1 MYSKPLL
8 GNYVT
13 LYGICI
19 AIGILVCILV
29 LRWLGKKTNVDK
41 KFLDFVE
48 TTAYVAILLGFFFA
62 KLFQAFYDFI
72 DSGTFDFMNA
82 GITFIGGLIGGAGT
96 FIAIYMI
103 LRKKLT
109 GKIVD
114 VLPIIPCSIAVAH
127 AFGRIGCFFA
137 GCCGGR
143 KVVEGDFFYFL
154 ALNFPG
160 EGLVYP
166 TQLFEAFFLFVLF
179 GVLLFLVLKKDF
191 KYGFSIYLGA
201 YGVWR
206 FFLEFLRDDY
216 RGELVPGLTPSQFWS
231 ILMVL
236 GALPVYFLI
245 KHLLKT
251 RNESKE
257 AVIVEETIEDSED
270 VIETPEEESETFDTE
285 IKTPSDKT
293 KKDDENI

>member
-1 MYSKPLL
+1 MYSKPLI
-8 GNYVT
+8 GDFVT

-19 AIGILVCILV
+19 AIGILVCIVV

-62 KLFQAFYDFI
+62 KLFQAVYDFI
-72 DSGTFDFMNA
+72 DSGKFDFMNA

-96 FIAIYMI
+96 FIVIYMI
-103 LRKKLT
+103 FRKKLT
-109 GKIVD
+109 GRIVD
-114 VLPIIPCSIAVAH
+114 VLPIVPCCITVAH

-143 KVVEGDFFYFL
+143 KAVEGDFFYFL
-154 ALNFPG
+154 AMKFPE

-179 GVLLFLVLKKDF
+179 GVLLLLVLKKNF

-201 YGVWR
+201 YGIWR

-216 RGELVPGLTPSQFWS
+216 RGEFIPGLTPSQFWS
-231 ILMVL
+231 IIMVL
-236 GALPVYFLI
+236 GAVPVYFLI
-245 KHLLKT
+245 KYLLKI
-251 RNESKE
+251 RNKSKE
-257 AVIVEETIEDSED
+257 EIVSVEKPKEEVGTNEETH
-270 VIETPEEESETFDTE
+270 
-285 IKTPSDKT
+285 
-293 KKDDENI
+293 DENI

>member
-1 MYSKPLL
+1 MYSKPLI
-8 GNYVT
+8 GDFVT

-19 AIGILVCILV
+19 AIGILVCIVV

-48 TTAYVAILLGFFFA
+48 TTAYVAILLGFLFA
-62 KLFQAFYDFI
+62 KLFQAVYDFI
-72 DSGTFDFMNA
+72 DSGKFDFMNA

-96 FIAIYMI
+96 FIFIYMI
-103 LRKKLT
+103 FRKKLT
-109 GKIVD
+109 GRIVD
-114 VLPIIPCSIAVAH
+114 VLPIVPCCITVAH

-143 KVVEGDFFYFL
+143 KAVEGDFFYFL
-154 ALNFPG
+154 AMKFPE

-179 GVLLFLVLKKDF
+179 GVLLLLVLKKNF

-201 YGVWR
+201 YGIWR

-216 RGELVPGLTPSQFWS
+216 RGEFIPGLTPSQFWS
-231 ILMVL
+231 IIMVL
-236 GALPVYFLI
+236 GAVPVYFLI
-245 KHLLKT
+245 KYLLKI
-251 RNESKE
+251 RNKSKE
-257 AVIVEETIEDSED
+257 EIVSVEKPKEEVDTNEETN
-270 VIETPEEESETFDTE
+270 
-285 IKTPSDKT
+285 
-293 KKDDENI
+293 DENI

>member
-1 MYSKPLL
+1 MYSKPLI
-8 GNYVT
+8 GDFVT

-19 AIGILVCILV
+19 AIGILVCIVV

-62 KLFQAFYDFI
+62 KLFQAVYDFI
-72 DSGTFDFMNA
+72 DSGKFDFMNA

-96 FIAIYMI
+96 FIFIYMI
-103 LRKKLT
+103 FRKKLT
-109 GKIVD
+109 GRIVD
-114 VLPIIPCSIAVAH
+114 VLPIVPCCITVAH

-143 KVVEGDFFYFL
+143 KAVEGDFFYFL
-154 ALNFPG
+154 AMKFPE

-179 GVLLFLVLKKDF
+179 GVLLLLVLKKNF

-201 YGVWR
+201 YGIWR

-216 RGELVPGLTPSQFWS
+216 RGEFIPGLTPSQFWS
-231 ILMVL
+231 IIMVL
-236 GALPVYFLI
+236 GAVPVYFLI
-245 KHLLKT
+245 KYLLKI
-251 RNESKE
+251 RNKSKE
-257 AVIVEETIEDSED
+257 EIVSVEKPKEEVDTNEETN
-270 VIETPEEESETFDTE
+270 
-285 IKTPSDKT
+285 
-293 KKDDENI
+293 DENI

>member
-1 MYSKPLL
+1 MYSKPLI
-8 GNYVT
+8 GDFVT

-19 AIGILVCILV
+19 AIGILVCIVV

-62 KLFQAFYDFI
+62 KLFQAVYDFI
-72 DSGTFDFMNA
+72 DSGKFDFMNA

-96 FIAIYMI
+96 FIVIYMI
-103 LRKKLT
+103 FRKKLT
-109 GKIVD
+109 GRIVD
-114 VLPIIPCSIAVAH
+114 VLPIVPCCITVAH

-143 KVVEGDFFYFL
+143 KAVEGDFFYFL
-154 ALNFPG
+154 AMKFPE

-179 GVLLFLVLKKDF
+179 GVLLLLVLKKNF

-201 YGVWR
+201 YGIWR

-216 RGELVPGLTPSQFWS
+216 RGEFIPGLTPSQFWS
-231 ILMVL
+231 IIMVL
-236 GALPVYFLI
+236 GAVPVYFLI
-245 KHLLKT
+245 KYLLKI
-251 RNESKE
+251 RNKSKE
-257 AVIVEETIEDSED
+257 EIVSVEKPKEEVDTND
-270 VIETPEEESETFDTE
+270 ETH
-285 IKTPSDKT
+285 
-293 KKDDENI
+293 DENI

>member
-1 MYSKPLL
+1 MYSKPLI
-8 GNYVT
+8 GNFVT

-19 AIGILVCILV
+19 AIGILVCIVV

-62 KLFQAFYDFI
+62 KLFQAVYDFI
-72 DSGTFDFMNA
+72 DSGKFDFMNA

-96 FIAIYMI
+96 FIVIYMI
-103 LRKKLT
+103 FRKKLT
-109 GKIVD
+109 GRIVD
-114 VLPIIPCSIAVAH
+114 VLPIVPCCITVAH

-143 KVVEGDFFYFL
+143 KAVEGDFFYFL
-154 ALNFPG
+154 AMKFPE

-179 GVLLFLVLKKDF
+179 GVLLLLVLKKNF

-201 YGVWR
+201 YGIWR

-216 RGELVPGLTPSQFWS
+216 RGEFIPGLTPSQFWS
-231 ILMVL
+231 IFMVL
-236 GALPVYFLI
+236 GAVPVYFLI
-245 KHLLKT
+245 KYLLKI
-251 RNESKE
+251 RNKSKE
-257 AVIVEETIEDSED
+257 EIVSVEKPKEEVDTNEETH
-270 VIETPEEESETFDTE
+270 
-285 IKTPSDKT
+285 
-293 KKDDENI
+293 DENI